1 MENNAAKKPTVRGN
15 MVEEQEEQEET
26 EVPEVVP
33 KPNPWSRET
42 YFGSFLF
49 NLGAFALPALYSTL
63 SKLWVANIDAKQVVT
78 TDVYTYIGVIVEVLN
93 EGLPRSAWHV
103 IGDKS
108 TRTISSR
115 LNLACTMIFAQT
127 ALGVIMTI
135 IFLAASKTLASGFVP
150 VEVRQ
155 SSITYVR
162 LSSVQAVTSAI
173 EAALSASTRAL
184 DNPDVPLIISSA
196 KFIINIVLDLLIIS
210 NVHVGGW
217 KPTIVMQAI
226 IRLVCDSVSSLAGLI
241 YFLTVVVRRCQKDTD
256 GPHKLRCKISAL
268 LILIKPSV
276 YTFAESA
283 IRNAIYLWLVHRI
296 ILLGSD
302 YATSWG
308 VFNTIRWGLVMVPVQ
323 ALEASTLAFVG
334 HNWGQF
340 RAQSGTEYPKATKK
354 DLIEL
359 IRPALRSCLIV
370 LVFETIICIALSLR
384 GIEAFAYYLS
394 DSSIVAKITQ
404 TMWKNIDWTYIFY
417 GLNCQIAA
425 ILLATSPRWY
435 LYQSLGS
442 NILWMLP
449 WAIVVTVVS
458 LPKSLA
464 WTYYAIIF
472 GGALVF
478 DFIDVSLT
486 AALWIYRLTRGKV
499 GMGPKPQSD

>member
-1 MENNAAKKPTVRGN
+1 MENDGVMKATARGN
-15 MVEEQEEQEET
+15 MVREQEMTEESEAT
-26 EVPEVVP
+26 LTP
-33 KPNPWSRET
+33 KPWTREM
-42 YFGSFLF
+42 YLGSLLF

-78 TDVYTYIGVIVEVLN
+78 TDIYTYIGVIVEVLN
-93 EGLPRSAWHV
+93 EGLPRSAWLV

-108 TRTISSR
+108 TRTVHSR
-115 LNLACTMIFAQT
+115 LNLAYTMILAQT
-127 ALGVIMTI
+127 ALGTIMTV

-150 VEVRQ
+150 VEVQ
-155 SSITYVR
+155 QTSITYVR

-173 EAALSASTRAL
+173 EAALSSSTRAL

-196 KFIINIVLDLLIIS
+196 KFLINIVLDLLIIS
-210 NVHVGGW
+210 KVHVGGW

-226 IRLVCDSVSSLAGLI
+226 IRLVCDSVSSLAGLV
-241 YFLTVVVRRCQKDTD
+241 YFLTVVVRRCQKDAD
-256 GPHKLRCKISAL
+256 VRHRLRCSL
-268 LILIKPSV
+268 STFFILVKPSA

-283 IRNAIYLWLVHRI
+283 IRNAIYLWLVHQI
-296 ILLGSD
+296 VLLGSD

-334 HNWGQF
+334 HNWGRY
-340 RAQSGTEYPKATKK
+340 RAEKGRGYPKATRK
-354 DLIEL
+354 DLTEL
-359 IRPALRSCLIV
+359 IRPALRACVIV
-370 LVFETIICIALSLR
+370 LVFETTMCIALSLR

-394 DSSIVAKITQ
+394 GSNVVANITQ

-442 NILWMLP
+442 NLLWMLP
-449 WAIVVTVVS
+449 WAIVVTVIS

-478 DFIDVSLT
+478 DFVDVGLT
-486 AALWIYRLTRGKV
+486 ATLWAYRLTRGKV
-499 GMGPKPQSD
+499 TIGTESQSD

>member
-1 MENNAAKKPTVRGN
+1 METHGAMKVTARGN
-15 MVEEQEEQEET
+15 MVREQEVTEE
-26 EVPEVVP
+26 PETAPTP
-33 KPNPWSRET
+33 KFWTREL
-42 YFGSFLF
+42 YVGSLLF

-78 TDVYTYIGVIVEVLN
+78 TDIYTYIGVIVEVLN
-93 EGLPRSAWHV
+93 EGLPRSAWLV

-108 TRTISSR
+108 TRTVYSR
-115 LNLACTMIFAQT
+115 LNLAYTMILAQT
-127 ALGVIMTI
+127 ALGVIMTV

-155 SSITYVR
+155 TSITYVR

-173 EAALSASTRAL
+173 EAALSSSTRAL

-196 KFIINIVLDLLIIS
+196 KFLINIVLDLLIIS
-210 NVHVGGW
+210 KVHVGGW

-241 YFLTVVVRRCQKDTD
+241 YFLTVVVRRCQKDAD
-256 GPHKLRCKISAL
+256 GPHRLRCSLSAL
-268 LILIKPSV
+268 FILIKPSA

-283 IRNAIYLWLVHRI
+283 IRNAIYLWLVHQI
-296 ILLGSD
+296 VLLGSD

-334 HNWGQF
+334 HNWGQY
-340 RAQSGTEYPKATKK
+340 RAESGREYPEATRQ

-359 IRPALRSCLIV
+359 IRPALRACVIV
-370 LVFETIICIALSLR
+370 LVFETTMCIALSLR

-394 DSSIVAKITQ
+394 DSSVVADITQ

-442 NILWMLP
+442 NFLWMLP
-449 WAIVVTVVS
+449 WAIVVTVIS

-478 DFIDVSLT
+478 DFVDVGLT
-486 AALWIYRLTRGKV
+486 ATLWAYRLTRGKV
-499 GMGPKPQSD
+499 GIGSESQSD

>member
-1 MENNAAKKPTVRGN
+1 METDATKPTVRSN
-15 MVEEQEEQEET
+15 RVREQEMTEE
-26 EVPEVVP
+26 PEVVP
-33 KPNPWSRET
+33 NAKPWSRES

-78 TDVYTYIGVIVEVLN
+78 TDIYTDIGVIVEVLN
-93 EGLPRSAWHV
+93 EGLPRSAWLV
-103 IGDKS
+103 IGNKS
-108 TRTISSR
+108 TQSVSLR
-115 LNLACTMIFAQT
+115 LNLAYTMILAQT
-127 ALGVIMTI
+127 ALGITMTV

-155 SSITYVR
+155 TSITYVR

-196 KFIINIVLDLLIIS
+196 KFLINIVLDLLVIS
-210 NVHVGGW
+210 KVHVGRW

-226 IRLVCDSVSSLAGLI
+226 IRLVCDSVSSLLGLM
-241 YFLTVVVRRCQKDTD
+241 YFLTVVVRRCQKDAD
-256 GPHKLRCKISAL
+256 GPHRLRCRLSAL
-268 LILIKPSV
+268 LTLIKPSA

-340 RAQSGTEYPKATKK
+340 RAESGTAYPKATRN
-354 DLIEL
+354 DIIEL
-359 IRPALRSCLIV
+359 IQPALFSCLV
-370 LVFETIICIALSLR
+370 ALAFETIMCIALSLR
-384 GIEAFAYYLS
+384 GIEAFAHYLS
-394 DSSIVAKITQ
+394 DSTAVAKITQ

-417 GLNCQIAA
+417 GLSCQIAA

-442 NILWMLP
+442 NFLWMLP
-449 WAIVVTVVS
+449 WAIIVTVIS
-458 LPKSLA
+458 LPNSLA

-478 DFIDVSLT
+478 DFVDVSLT
-486 AALWIYRLTRGKV
+486 AALWAYRLTRGKV
-499 GMGPKPQSD
+499 GIGLEMQSN

>member
-1 MENNAAKKPTVRGN
+1 MVR
-15 MVEEQEEQEET
+15 EQELTEE
-26 EVPEVVP
+26 PDIVP
-33 KPNPWSRET
+33 KPKRWSRKT

-63 SKLWVANIDAKQVVT
+63 SKLWVANINAKQVVT
-78 TDVYTYIGVIVEVLN
+78 TDIYTYIGVIVEALN
-93 EGLPRSAWHV
+93 EGLPRSAWLV

-108 TRTISSR
+108 TRTVPSR
-115 LNLACTMIFAQT
+115 LNLAYTMILAQT
-127 ALGVIMTI
+127 VLGITMTV
-135 IFLAASKTLASGFVP
+135 IFLAASRSLASGFVP

-155 SSITYVR
+155 TSITYVR

-196 KFIINIVLDLLIIS
+196 KFLINIVLDLLVIS
-210 NVHVGGW
+210 KVHVGGW

-226 IRLVCDSVSSLAGLI
+226 IRLVCDSVSSLVGLI
-241 YFLTVVVRRCQKDTD
+241 YFLTVVVKRCQKDTD
-256 GPHKLRCKISAL
+256 GPQRLRCRFSDL
-268 LILIKPSV
+268 LILIRPSA

-340 RAQSGTEYPKATKK
+340 RAQSGTAYPEATRK
-354 DLIEL
+354 DIIEL
-359 IRPALRSCLIV
+359 IRPALHSCLIA
-370 LVFETIICIALSLR
+370 LVFETIMCVALSLR
-384 GIEAFAYYLS
+384 GVEAFAYYLS
-394 DSSIVAKITQ
+394 DSTVVAKITQ

-417 GLNCQIAA
+417 GLSCQIAA

-442 NILWMLP
+442 NFLWMLP
-449 WAIVVTVVS
+449 WAIVATVIS

-478 DFIDVSLT
+478 DFVDVGLT
-486 AALWIYRLTRGKV
+486 AALWAYRLTRGKV
-499 GMGPKPQSD
+499 GTASEVQSD

>member
-1 MENNAAKKPTVRGN
+1 METDATKKPTIQGN
-15 MVEEQEEQEET
+15 MVGEQEVIEEPD
-26 EVPEVVP
+26 VLP
-33 KPNPWSRET
+33 KPKPWSRET
-42 YFGSFLF
+42 YSGSFLF
-49 NLGAFALPALYSTL
+49 NLAAFALPALYSTL

-78 TDVYTYIGVIVEVLN
+78 TDIYTYIGVIVEVLN
-93 EGLPRSAWHV
+93 EGLPRSAWLV

-108 TRTISSR
+108 TRTVSSR
-115 LNLACTMIFAQT
+115 LDLAYTMILTQT
-127 ALGVIMTI
+127 ALGIIMTV

-155 SSITYVR
+155 ASITYVR

-196 KFIINIVLDLLIIS
+196 KFLINIVLDLLVIS
-210 NVHVGGW
+210 KVHVGGW

-241 YFLTVVVRRCQKDTD
+241 YFLTVVVRRCQKDAD
-256 GPHKLRCKISAL
+256 GPHNLRCRLSAL

-323 ALEASTLAFVG
+323 ALEASTLTFVG
-334 HNWGQF
+334 HNWGRF
-340 RAQSGTEYPKATKK
+340 RGESGIAYPEATRK
-354 DLIEL
+354 DIIEL
-359 IRPALRSCLIV
+359 IRPALWSFLIA
-370 LVFETIICIALSLR
+370 LVFETIMCIALSIR

-394 DSSIVAKITQ
+394 ESRAVAKITQ

-417 GLNCQIAA
+417 GLSCQIAA

-442 NILWMLP
+442 NFLWMLP
-449 WAIVVTVVS
+449 WAIVVTVMS

-464 WTYYAIIF
+464 WTYYAVIF

-478 DFIDVSLT
+478 DFVDVCLT
-486 AALWIYRLTRGKV
+486 AALWAYRLTRGKV
-499 GMGPKPQSD
+499 GIDSGTQVD

>member
-1 MENNAAKKPTVRGN
+1 MEIDGAKATVRGN
-15 MVEEQEEQEET
+15 MVGEQEVTEEPD
-26 EVPEVVP
+26 VGP
-33 KPNPWSRET
+33 KPRPWSRET

-49 NLGAFALPALYSTL
+49 NLAAFALPALYSTL

-78 TDVYTYIGVIVEVLN
+78 TDIYTYIGVIVEVLN
-93 EGLPRSAWHV
+93 EGLPRSAWLV

-108 TRTISSR
+108 TRTVSSR
-115 LNLACTMIFAQT
+115 LNLAYTMILAQT
-127 ALGVIMTI
+127 ALGIIMTV

-155 SSITYVR
+155 TSITYVR
-162 LSSVQAVTSAI
+162 LSSVQAVTSAV

-196 KFIINIVLDLLIIS
+196 KFLINIVLDLLVIS
-210 NVHVGGW
+210 KVHVGGW

-241 YFLTVVVRRCQKDTD
+241 YFLTFVARGSQKDTD
-256 GPHKLRCKISAL
+256 GPHRLRCSFSSL
-268 LILIKPSV
+268 LILIKPSL

-283 IRNAIYLWLVHRI
+283 IRNAIYLWLVHSI

-340 RAQSGTEYPKATKK
+340 RAESDRVYPTATRQG
-354 DLIEL
+354 LIEL
-359 IRPALRSCLIV
+359 IRPALRSCTIV
-370 LVFETIICIALSLR
+370 LVFETTMCIALSLR

-394 DSSIVAKITQ
+394 DSRVVASITQ
-404 TMWKNIDWTYIFY
+404 IMWKNIDWTYIFY

-442 NILWMLP
+442 NFLWMLP
-449 WAIVVTVVS
+449 WAIIVTVIS

-478 DFIDVSLT
+478 DFINVSLIAT
-486 AALWIYRLTRGKV
+486 LWAYRLMRGKV
-499 GMGPKPQSD
+499 GMGSET